1 MGLDIVELPFMEAGK
16 GYEFDDM
23 GKNYTILETLENA
36 YRGSHT
42 HPFNQYTF
50 MLRGKASYVL
60 DDGKRKEYMLKPG
73 EIFTTPAGV
82 PHILITD
89 EETITFEWWD
99 GPFEE
104 TKLKGLF
111 DDLMETRIG

>member
-1 MGLDIVELPFMEAGK
+1 MEAGE

-42 HPFNQYTF
+42 HPYNQYTF
-50 MLRGKASYVL
+50 LLRGKARYIL
-60 DDGKRKEYMLKPG
+60 DDGERKEYWLQKH
-73 EIFTTPAGV
+73 ETFVTPAGV
-82 PHILITD
+82 PHILLAE
-89 EETITFEWWD
+89 EETITLEWWD

-104 TKLKGLF
+104 TKLTGLF
-111 DDLMETRIG
+111 EDLMENRVG